1 MDTSAIKVKG
11 FRGAATI
18 ANIRYQGRPD
28 LGMIVS
34 DVPAVSAA
42 CFTKN
47 SVKAAPVKIGI
58 QRFKEKKEVLLKA
71 LLVNSG
77 NANACTGEL
86 GIKRTNLILDALAKE
101 LGVDQDMVLMSST
114 GVIGEQLPAEKIV
127 NAIPELLENLT
138 EDGLLEVSKAILT
151 TDTREKTKGMR
162 LDLDG
167 TSISLFGMAK
177 GAGMIGPNLGPPH
190 ATMLAFIVTDARV
203 RGGLLQELLQDACE
217 KSFNRI
223 TVDGDT
229 STNDTVLVMANGLS
243 GGDVLKDGSDNLF
256 AFKDALDAI
265 CMELSRM
272 IVEDGEGATKA
283 VEVVVKGAKS
293 QDDAIKIAQAIS
305 NSPLVKTAFFGQD
318 PNWGRVLASAGKTLI
333 PMDESKIKLWID
345 DHLLVDNGLGLGKE
359 AEERARSAMEKTSFR
374 LILDL
379 GLGKGK
385 ASILTTDLSREY
397 VSINA
402 DYRS

>member
-1 MDTSAIKVKG
+1 MDTSAVKVKG
-11 FRGAATI
+11 FKGAATI
-18 ANIRYQGRPD
+18 ANIRYQGRLD
-28 LGMIVS
+28 LGLIVS

-77 NANACTGEL
+77 NANACTGDL
-86 GIKRTNLILDALAKE
+86 GIKRTNLILEALSKE
-101 LGVDQDMVLMSST
+101 LGVNQDMVLMSST
-114 GVIGEQLPAEKIV
+114 GVIGEQLPAEKIL
-127 NAIPELLENLT
+127 NAIPELAGNLT
-138 EDGLLEVSKAILT
+138 EDGLMEVSKAILT
-151 TDTREKTKGMR
+151 TDTREKMKSMR
-162 LDLDG
+162 LDLNG
-167 TSISLFGMAK
+167 PSIGLFGMAK

-190 ATMLAFIVTDARV
+190 ATMLAFIVTDAGI

-229 STNDTVLVMANGLS
+229 STNDTVLIMANGLS
-243 GGDVLKDGSDNLF
+243 GGEVLKEGSDNLL

-265 CMELSRM
+265 CIELSRM

-345 DHLLVDNGLGLGKE
+345 DQLLVDNGLGLGKE

-379 GLGKGK
+379 GLGKGR

>member
-1 MDTSAIKVKG
+1 
-11 FRGAATI
+11 
-18 ANIRYQGRPD
+18 
-28 LGMIVS
+28 
-34 DVPAVSAA
+34 
-42 CFTKN
+42 
-47 SVKAAPVKIGI
+47 
-58 QRFKEKKEVLLKA
+58 
-71 LLVNSG
+71 
-77 NANACTGEL
+77 
-86 GIKRTNLILDALAKE
+86 
-101 LGVDQDMVLMSST
+101 
-114 GVIGEQLPAEKIV
+114 
-127 NAIPELLENLT
+127 
-138 EDGLLEVSKAILT
+138 
-151 TDTREKTKGMR
+151 
-162 LDLDG
+162 
-167 TSISLFGMAK
+167 
-177 GAGMIGPNLGPPH
+177 MIGSNLCPPH
-190 ATMLAFIVTDARV
+190 ATMLAFIVTDAGI

-243 GGDVLKDGSDNLF
+243 GGEVLQEGSDNLF
-256 AFKDALDAI
+256 AFKDALDTI
-265 CMELSRM
+265 CMELARM

-283 VEVVVKGAKS
+283 VEVIVKGAKS
-293 QDDAIKIAQAIS
+293 QDDAIKIAQTIA

-333 PMDESKIKLWID
+333 PMDESKIRLWID
-345 DHLLVDNGLGLGKE
+345 DHLLVDNGLGLGRE

-379 GLGKGK
+379 GLGKAK